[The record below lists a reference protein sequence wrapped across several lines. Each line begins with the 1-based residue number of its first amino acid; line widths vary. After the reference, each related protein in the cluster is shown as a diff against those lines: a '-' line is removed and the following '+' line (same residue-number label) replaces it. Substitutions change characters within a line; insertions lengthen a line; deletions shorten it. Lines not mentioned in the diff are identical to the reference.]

1 MNNTKLKKF
10 FNSNNIIFIIC
21 AIVKAWCAVYH
32 GLNEHV
38 LLCILWGLLALLD
51 IVLVKLH
58 IDEKISNNSK

>member
-1 MNNTKLKKF
+1 MNNAKLKKF

-38 LLCILWGLLALLD
+38 LLCISWSFLALLD
-51 IVLVKLH
+51 IILVKLNT
-58 IDEKISNNSK
+58 DEKFSNNRK

>member
-32 GLNEHV
+32 GLNGHI
-38 LLCILWGLLALLD
+38 LLCILWSFLALLD
-51 IVLVKLH
+51 VVLVKLH
-58 IDEKISNNSK
+58 SDEKISNNSK

>member
-32 GLNEHV
+32 GLNGHV
-38 LLCILWGLLALLD
+38 LLCISWSFLALLD
-51 IVLVKLH
+51 IILVKLNT
-58 IDEKISNNSK
+58 DEKFSNNRK